1 MKKNGIINSHI
12 SSVLSYMGHTD
23 SICIADCGLP
33 VPDNIERIDL
43 ALKLGTPAFIEVLT
57 EMIKDMAVEEIIL
70 AKEIKENNKNIL
82 DEIKKI
88 LPDVKI
94 EFISH
99 NEFKKETNNC
109 KAIIRTGEHTPYA
122 NIILKSACMF

>member
-43 ALKLGTPAFIEVLT
+43 ALKLGTPSFIDVLKEV
-57 EMIKDMAVEEIIL
+57 INDMVVEQIIL
-70 AKEIKENNKNIL
+70 AKEIKDYNNNIL

-88 LPDVKI
+88 LPDVDI
-94 EFISH
+94 EFVTH
-99 NEFKKETNNC
+99 NEFKKQTNSC
-109 KAIIRTGEHTPYA
+109 RAVIRSGENTPYA
-122 NIILKSACMF
+122 NIILKSACIF